1 MKKIIKY
8 VIALFMTFL
17 SLYLVF
23 IVFKLNVLPLK
34 YMLLFISLVLV
45 FNVIGHITL
54 FMKKGWVKVFTG
66 ISYVLLTIISFLGIN
81 YGLDTLN
88 FLNKSFNNND
98 IEITTYNLIVLKNSR
113 YEDFVDLDNEKI
125 GYLDNDDNKDKILAN
140 LREKIGFK
148 EVDYTD
154 IYDIYEDFVN
164 KNVEAIF
171 LDNSF
176 IEMLEDEKGSIFDC
190 LTKCSF
196 KDDYRIIYSVDI
208 ETKKENR
215 NEDVKLKPMNIY
227 LSGSDSR
234 SKVIQNKSRSD
245 VNMILTINP
254 NTKTILM
261 TSIPRDYYVA
271 VNGKTGLKDK
281 LTHAGIYGID
291 TSRKTLEDL
300 FNIDI
305 LYSIKVSMSSV
316 TEVVDLVGGIDIY
329 SDTEF
334 NSYHYKGWHVKKGM
348 NHMDGEHALAYAR
361 ERYAYSSGDRHRIKN
376 QQQVLEAVL
385 KKIVQDKTILTKYDK
400 LLDSLSNLY
409 RTDIPSSL
417 ITELVKGQIDAMDS
431 WTFMSNSVSG
441 SDASMA
447 TYTAPKSKRY
457 VMVPYKNDVDNAKEK
472 IESVLKG

>member
-8 VIALFMTFL
+8 VLALFMTFL

-34 YMLLFISLVLV
+34 YMLLFIAVILV

-66 ISYVLLTIISFLGIN
+66 ISYIILTIIAFLGIN

-98 IEITTYNLIVLKNSR
+98 LEITTYNLIVLDNSR
-113 YEDFVDLDNEKI
+113 YEDLVDLDNEKI

-154 IYDIYEDFVN
+154 IYDIYDDFVN

-176 IEMLEDEKGSIFDC
+176 IEMLEDEKDSIYDC
-190 LTKCSF
+190 ITKCSF
-196 KDDYRIIYSVDI
+196 KDNYRIIYSVDI
-208 ETKKENR
+208 ETKKENKH
-215 NEDVKLKPMNIY
+215 EDVKLKPMNIY

-271 VNGKTGLKDK
+271 INGKTGLKDK

-300 FNIDI
+300 FDIDI
-305 LYSIKVSMSSV
+305 LYSIKVSMSYV
-316 TEVVDLVGGIDIY
+316 TEVVDLFG
-329 SDTEF
+329 
-334 NSYHYKGWHVKKGM
+334 
-348 NHMDGEHALAYAR
+348 
-361 ERYAYSSGDRHRIKN
+361 
-376 QQQVLEAVL
+376 
-385 KKIVQDKTILTKYDK
+385 
-400 LLDSLSNLY
+400 
-409 RTDIPSSL
+409 
-417 ITELVKGQIDAMDS
+417 
-431 WTFMSNSVSG
+431 
-441 SDASMA
+441 
-447 TYTAPKSKRY
+447 
-457 VMVPYKNDVDNAKEK
+457 
-472 IESVLKG
+472 

>member
-34 YMLLFISLVLV
+34 YMLLFISVVLV

-208 ETKKENR
+208 ETKKE
-215 NEDVKLKPMNIY
+215 D
-227 LSGSDSR
+227 
-234 SKVIQNKSRSD
+234 
-245 VNMILTINP
+245 
-254 NTKTILM
+254 
-261 TSIPRDYYVA
+261 
-271 VNGKTGLKDK
+271 
-281 LTHAGIYGID
+281 
-291 TSRKTLEDL
+291 RK
-300 FNIDI
+300 
-305 LYSIKVSMSSV
+305 
-316 TEVVDLVGGIDIY
+316 
-329 SDTEF
+329 
-334 NSYHYKGWHVKKGM
+334 
-348 NHMDGEHALAYAR
+348 
-361 ERYAYSSGDRHRIKN
+361 
-376 QQQVLEAVL
+376 
-385 KKIVQDKTILTKYDK
+385 
-400 LLDSLSNLY
+400 
-409 RTDIPSSL
+409 
-417 ITELVKGQIDAMDS
+417 
-431 WTFMSNSVSG
+431 
-441 SDASMA
+441 
-447 TYTAPKSKRY
+447 
-457 VMVPYKNDVDNAKEK
+457 
-472 IESVLKG
+472 